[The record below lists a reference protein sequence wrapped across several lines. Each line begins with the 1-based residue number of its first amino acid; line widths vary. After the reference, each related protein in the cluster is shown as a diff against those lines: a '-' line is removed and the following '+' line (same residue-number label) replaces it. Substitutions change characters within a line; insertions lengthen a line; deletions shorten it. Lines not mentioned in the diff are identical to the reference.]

1 MIGTQNSIDSLITKS
16 IKNDY
21 TLSEISIELKN
32 RCNNIFK
39 IISSDYKSIDDFL
52 KSDVTDK
59 EKKYKY
65 IQEYIRCCDKRS
77 NDLDW
82 LIENK
87 DNFKGLKDINL
98 FGLIKLKDKLN
109 KNETRENRNS
119 NR

>member
-21 TLSEISIELKN
+21 TLSEISLELRN

-39 IISSDYKSIDDFL
+39 IIINDYKSIDDFL
-52 KSDVTDK
+52 KSDVSNK
-59 EKKYKY
+59 ELKYKY

-82 LIENK
+82 LMKNK
-87 DNFKGLKDINL
+87 DNFKGLKDENL
-98 FGLIKLKDKLN
+98 FRLIKLKEKLR
-109 KNETRENRNS
+109 KK
-119 NR
+119 

>member
-1 MIGTQNSIDSLITKS
+1 MIGTQNSIDNLIIKS

-21 TLSEISIELKN
+21 TLSEISNELKN

-39 IISSDYKSIDDFL
+39 IIINDYKCMDGFL
-52 KSDVTDK
+52 KSDVSNK
-59 EKKYKY
+59 ESKYKY

-82 LIENK
+82 LIKNK
-87 DNFKGLKDINL
+87 DKFKGLKNENL

-109 KNETRENRNS
+109 KNETK
-119 NR
+119 